1 MARDARF
8 RAGAQNFFARHGSDL
23 AARPPPRRGFAL
35 YVMDDYV
42 LDARVEHVR
51 NFVHILTAVKL
62 SRKQHARVSVGER
75 GLTIV
80 SLDDSKSLQAQAN
93 FRAEVFRAYD
103 VNLAAASHHH
113 HAGTRRAGVSSH
125 AATFALALGPLID
138 VLSAFAPLDGEA
150 ELSLRWPDRDGR
162 LLLSAHHAERG
173 APDRPL
179 RGCTHAAV
187 SPETVT
193 AVTGDDDDIVF
204 RGERNAFTLPTT
216 TLREIVDDLDW
227 PAAPV
232 ALEMRA
238 HPTAHLAFASEGK
251 DTGGLRIDVDA
262 TGAGSRLSEFHCGE
276 PGRWTY
282 RHRFLKAAAS
292 VPTQLWRRR
301 RRRGRGRRADDDAR
315 RGRGGRHAQGRAPRA
330 HRQGGRRD
338 GRGGFGGG
346 GGAGATGASA
356 RVSAQA
362 GTGPTQQTGGT
373 QRGTATMVPVTF
385 VAYPEAEEEEEGDGS
400 EDGGG

>member
-1 MARDARF
+1 
-8 RAGAQNFFARHGSDL
+8 
-23 AARPPPRRGFAL
+23 
-35 YVMDDYV
+35 MDDYV

-162 LLLSAHHAERG
+162 LLLSARHVERG

-193 AVTGDDDDIVF
+193 AATSGDDDIVF

-292 VPTQLWRRR
+292 VPTQLCA
-301 RRRGRGRRADDDAR
+301 GGGGADGDAAPTMTR
-315 RGRGGRHAQGRAPRA
+315 VAVGEGGMLKVVHLVHIARGGGAMGA
-330 HRQGGRRD
+330 
-338 GRGGFGGG
+338 GGFGGG

-385 VAYPEAEEEEEGDGS
+385 VAYPEAEEEEEEDGS
-400 EDGGG
+400 DDGGG

>member
-1 MARDARF
+1 
-8 RAGAQNFFARHGSDL
+8 
-23 AARPPPRRGFAL
+23 
-35 YVMDDYV
+35 MDDYV

-162 LLLSAHHAERG
+162 LLLSARHVERG

-193 AVTGDDDDIVF
+193 AATGGDDDIVF

-276 PGRWTY
+276 PLSLI
-282 RHRFLKAAAS
+282 HI
-292 VPTQLWRRR
+292 
-301 RRRGRGRRADDDAR
+301 
-315 RGRGGRHAQGRAPRA
+315 
-330 HRQGGRRD
+330 
-338 GRGGFGGG
+338 
-346 GGAGATGASA
+346 
-356 RVSAQA
+356 
-362 GTGPTQQTGGT
+362 
-373 QRGTATMVPVTF
+373 
-385 VAYPEAEEEEEGDGS
+385 
-400 EDGGG
+400 